1 MEDFSKKAPPDEMN
15 SAGVLSCEKD
25 AVVDQG
31 VQITKDEDKR
41 VSENSSFSFPIT
53 TLPQLTFV
61 PTKLTTKDFKRVEY
75 LVNGSNSSIF
85 MAYHGNEKVAVKMI
99 KENPTNLNI
108 AEQELV
114 FEAGILARL
123 KHPNI
128 ISISGVGE
136 KTRKFIVLEYLEGGT
151 LAQLLKG
158 QKPGYATAKTPAP
171 ILPVSSIIS
180 IAFSLAS
187 ALKYLHVDVF
197 PNATIIHR
205 DLKPQNIGFTKDG
218 QLKLFD
224 FGLMACVKRRQS
236 ATEAYQMTGYTGT
249 MTSGVAPYTG
259 MYQEDFMNK
268 IVRGGSRPKIREDL
282 PPALFNLIE
291 RCWDCDPTA
300 RPSCAEIMD
309 ILATIKD
316 VGVKREPSNINS
328 FGTSLLKIFLGGS
341 GGFKVADE
349 SSAMSIPNRK

>member
-1 MEDFSKKAPPDEMN
+1 MN
-15 SAGVLSCEKD
+15 YYGISSFDKD
-25 AVVDQG
+25 SVVHQG
-31 VQITKDEDKR
+31 IPTVEERIIEDKK

-99 KENPTNLNI
+99 KENPTNLKI

-136 KTRKFIVLEYLEGGT
+136 KSRKFIVLEYLEGGT

-158 QKPGYATAKTPAP
+158 QKPGNTAAKTTAP
-171 ILPVSSIIS
+171 ILPVSSIIN

-205 DLKPQNIGFTKDG
+205 GID
-218 QLKLFD
+218 
-224 FGLMACVKRRQS
+224 
-236 ATEAYQMTGYTGT
+236 
-249 MTSGVAPYTG
+249 
-259 MYQEDFMNK
+259 
-268 IVRGGSRPKIREDL
+268 
-282 PPALFNLIE
+282 
-291 RCWDCDPTA
+291 
-300 RPSCAEIMD
+300 
-309 ILATIKD
+309 
-316 VGVKREPSNINS
+316 
-328 FGTSLLKIFLGGS
+328 
-341 GGFKVADE
+341 
-349 SSAMSIPNRK
+349 